1 MNDTRGAAVNGS
13 AAGGASTSIRSQGHA
28 VDYPADTHIDAHRHR
43 SHQIVHAAEGVMRVV
58 CAQGVWVVPPGRALW
73 MPAGLTHAIDCIGT
87 VAMRTVYLGGEHPSF
102 PAMCAVWRLSPF
114 LRELILRLADNPEP
128 GLAAPAL
135 QLLLHEIETI
145 EAMPL
150 HVPEPADARLR
161 RITAHLLVPDNID
174 TSLTDLARIAGM
186 SPRSFI
192 RHFQS
197 DTGMTLRQWRR
208 QARLLLALEKLGAGE
223 NVSSAAYGAGYASAS
238 AFVHAFGE
246 IFGTTPGR
254 YFREPTRAAVFGFA

>member
-1 MNDTRGAAVNGS
+1 MKDARTAN
-13 AAGGASTSIRSQGHA
+13 AGTPIRTQGHA
-28 VDYPADTHIDAHRHR
+28 VDYPAGTHIDAHRHR
-43 SHQIVHAAEGVMRVV
+43 SHQIVHAAEGVMRVA

-87 VAMRTVYLGGEHPSF
+87 VAMRTVYLGGDHPSF
-102 PAMCAVWRLSPF
+102 LATCAVWRLSPF

-128 GLAAPAL
+128 ALASPAL
-135 QLLLHEIETI
+135 QLLLHEIDTI

-161 RITAHLLVPDNID
+161 RMTAHLLAPDNID
-174 TSLTDLARIAGM
+174 TPLTELARIAGM
-186 SPRSFI
+186 SPRSLI
-192 RHFQS
+192 RHFQA
-197 DTGMTLRQWRR
+197 DTGVTLRQWRR
-208 QARLLLALEKLGAGE
+208 HARLLLALEKLGTGE
-223 NVSSAAYGAGYASAS
+223 NVSTAAYGAGYASAS

-254 YFREPTRAAVFGFA
+254 YFRQTQSNQARDARP